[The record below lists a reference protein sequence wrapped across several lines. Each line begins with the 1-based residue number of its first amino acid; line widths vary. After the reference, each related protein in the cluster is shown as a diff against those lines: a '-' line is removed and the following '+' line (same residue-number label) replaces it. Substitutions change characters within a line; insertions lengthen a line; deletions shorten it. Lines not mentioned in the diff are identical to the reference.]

1 MSTTIPQNM
10 RAIAITK
17 PGGPEMLQPVSLPTP
32 APGAGE
38 VLIEVAA
45 AGVNRPDVMQ
55 RQGFYPPPPGAP
67 DTPGLEVA
75 GTIVQLGAGVSG
87 WAPGDKVC
95 ALVAGGGYAQYC
107 VAPAG
112 QCLPVPAG
120 MDMIAAAAIP
130 ETFFTVWTNLF
141 DGAHLQAGES
151 LLVHGGSSGIGTTA
165 IQIARAFGARVFAT
179 AGSEAKCNVCMQLGA
194 ERAINYRTE
203 DFAEV
208 VKQLTGGAGVDIV
221 LDMVGGDY
229 VARNISCLAQGG
241 RHVSI
246 AFLQGAKVTLN
257 LLAVLQ
263 KRLILTGSGLR
274 PRSVAE
280 KTIIANDLRERVW
293 PLLAA
298 GQLSPVIDSTYPLDD
313 AAAAHA
319 RMESSEHIGKL
330 VLIL

>member
-1 MSTTIPQNM
+1 MSTTIPQTM

-67 DTPGLEVA
+67 DTLGLEVA

-87 WAPGDKVC
+87 WAPGDQVC

-313 AAAAHA
+313 AAAA
-319 RMESSEHIGKL
+319 
-330 VLIL
+330 

>member
-1 MSTTIPQNM
+1 MTNAIPETM
-10 RAIAITK
+10 RAIAITQ
-17 PGGPEMLQPVSLPTP
+17 PGGPEVLQPVMLPTP
-32 APGAGE
+32 AAGPGE

-67 DTPGLEVA
+67 DTPGLEIA
-75 GTIVQLGAGVSG
+75 GAIVQVGAGVTG
-87 WAPGDKVC
+87 WSPGDKVC

-107 VAPAG
+107 VAPAV

-120 MDMIAAAAIP
+120 MDMVGAASLP

-141 DGAHLQAGES
+141 DGAKMQAGES
-151 LLVHGGSSGIGTTA
+151 VLVHGGSSGIGTAA

-179 AGSEAKCNVCMQLGA
+179 AGSSDKCAACLNLGA

-203 DFAEV
+203 DFVQIVQEMTAN
-208 VKQLTGGAGVDIV
+208 AGVNVV

-229 VARNISCLAQGG
+229 VARNLNCLAQMG

-246 AFLQGAKVTLN
+246 AFLQGSKVTIN
-257 LLAVLQ
+257 LLPVLQ

-280 KTIIANDLRERVW
+280 KGAIATALRAHVW
-293 PLLAA
+293 PLLNA
-298 GQLSPVIDSTYPLDD
+298 GKIRSVIDSTYRLED
-313 AAAAHA
+313 ATAAHA
-319 RMESSEHIGKL
+319 RMESSAHIGKL
-330 VLIL
+330 VLTL

>member
-1 MSTTIPQNM
+1 MTSSIPETM
-10 RAIAITK
+10 RAIAITQ
-17 PGGPEMLQPVSLPTP
+17 PGGPEVLQPVTLPTP
-32 APGAGE
+32 TPGPGE

-75 GTIVQLGAGVSG
+75 GTIVQLGAGVTG
-87 WAPGDKVC
+87 WAVGDQVC

-107 VAPAG
+107 LAPG
-112 QCLPVPAG
+112 VQCLPVPAG
-120 MDMIAAAAIP
+120 LNMVQAAALP

-141 DGAHLQAGES
+141 DGAQLQAGET

-165 IQIARAFGARVFAT
+165 IQMAHAFGARVFAT
-179 AGSEAKCNVCMQLGA
+179 AGSDEKCIVCTQLGA

-203 DFAEV
+203 DFVSV
-208 VKQLTGGAGVDIV
+208 VKQLTADAGVDVV

-229 VARNISCLAQGG
+229 VARNIMALAPGG

-246 AFLQGAKVTLN
+246 AFLQGSKVTLN
-257 LLAVLQ
+257 LLPVLQ

-274 PRSVAE
+274 PRSIAE
-280 KTIIANDLRERVW
+280 KAMIANALLEKVW
-293 PLLAA
+293 PLLAS
-298 GQLSPVIDSTYPLDD
+298 GKMLPVIDSTYRLDA

-319 RMESSEHIGKL
+319 RMESSAHIGKL
-330 VLIL
+330 VLTL

>member
-1 MSTTIPQNM
+1 MSTTIPQTM
-10 RAIAITK
+10 RAVAITK

-107 VAPAG
+107 IAPAG

>member
-1 MSTTIPQNM
+1 M
-10 RAIAITK
+10 RAIAITQ
-17 PGGPEMLQPVSLPTP
+17 PGGPEVLRPVTLPTP
-32 APGAGE
+32 TPGAGE

-55 RQGFYPPPPGAP
+55 RQGFYPAPPGAP

-75 GTIVQLGAGVSG
+75 GTIVQLGADVTG
-87 WAPGDKVC
+87 WSTGDKVC

-107 VAPAG
+107 LAPAL

-120 MDMIAAAAIP
+120 MDMVQAAALP

-165 IQIARAFGARVFAT
+165 IQMAKAFGARVFAT
-179 AGSEAKCNVCMQLGA
+179 AGSDDKCAVCTRLGA

-203 DFAEV
+203 DFVEV
-208 VKQLTGGAGVDIV
+208 IKQTTSGAGVDVV

-229 VARNISCLAQGG
+229 VARNIMSLAQGG

-246 AFLQGAKVTLN
+246 AFLQGSKVSLN
-257 LLAVLQ
+257 LLPVLQ

-274 PRSVAE
+274 PRSIAE
-280 KTIIANDLRERVW
+280 KALIANALREKVW

-298 GQLSPVIDSTYPLDD
+298 GKLLPVIDSTYALED
-313 AAAAHA
+313 ATAAHA
-319 RMESSEHIGKL
+319 RMESSAHIGKL
-330 VLIL
+330 VLTL